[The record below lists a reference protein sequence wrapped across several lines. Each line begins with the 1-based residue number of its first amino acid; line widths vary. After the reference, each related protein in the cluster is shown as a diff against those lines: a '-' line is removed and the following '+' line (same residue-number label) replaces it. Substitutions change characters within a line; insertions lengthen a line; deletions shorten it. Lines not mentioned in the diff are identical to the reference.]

1 VVDDGQTHY
10 EVLGVEPGAGKDDIK
25 AAYQERL
32 DDVQAE
38 RTREMAGKKPD
49 EAAIAS
55 GRDDEARLRSAW
67 GVLSDPYQRGRYD
80 ASAGVPDTEA
90 RDPGVDDEDAQDLVP
105 APNGRRPAR
114 GERRPR
120 PVRQRPPGMFSTDPL
135 PTPASWPPGVHPPP
149 PRARVMAMMV
159 DMTVLLVILI
169 SLYVAGTAV
178 TKSVYPVQTKQL
190 DNVGTCLDRLNSE
203 NGKSKHTAARIN
215 TIEVYCSTKAHVPG
229 VVDVKHK
236 PKLSDRLSADIS
248 KAEDRQTS
256 LRNKIAPVSTY
267 GLFGAILLLSLLYL
281 VPSSLRTGRTFGKKL
296 FQIRAIQMNGA
307 PLGLRAALTRY
318 GLPLV
323 FALMLQG
330 FLGPLA
336 FAFALIGVLTW
347 PRNANL
353 QGLHDRV
360 AGTIVVDG

>member
-1 VVDDGQTHY
+1 MVDDGQTHY
-10 EVLGVEPGAGKDDIK
+10 EVLGVDPGAGKDDIR

-49 EAAIAS
+49 ETAIAR
-55 GRDDEARLRSAW
+55 GRDEEARLRSAW

-80 ASAGVPDTEA
+80 ASVGVPDTEA
-90 RDPGVDDEDAQDLVP
+90 QGTADADGGHDLVV
-105 APNGRRPAR
+105 ATNGRRPAR
-114 GERRPR
+114 GERQKR
-120 PVRQRPPGMFSTDPL
+120 PVRERPPGMFSTAPL
-135 PTPASWPPGVHPPP
+135 PTPASWPPGFHPPP
-149 PRARVMAMMV
+149 PRARVMAMLV

-169 SLYVAGTAV
+169 SLYIAGTAV
-178 TKSVYPVQTKQL
+178 TKSVYPKQTKQL
-190 DNVGTCLDRLNSE
+190 DNVGTCIDKLNTE
-203 NGKSKHTAARIN
+203 NGKSAKNQTGGAVS
-215 TIEVYCSTKAHVPG
+215 TIETYCSTKAN
-229 VVDVKHK
+229 VVFASK
-236 PKLSDRLSADIS
+236 PKAKLSDRLSDDIS
-248 KAEDRQTS
+248 KAGDRQTS

-281 VPSSLRTGRTFGKKL
+281 VPSSLRSGRTLGKRL
-296 FQIRAIQMNGA
+296 FQIRAISMTGA
-307 PLGLRAALTRY
+307 PLGLRQALTRY

>member
-1 VVDDGQTHY
+1 
-10 EVLGVEPGAGKDDIK
+10 
-25 AAYQERL
+25 
-32 DDVQAE
+32 
-38 RTREMAGKKPD
+38 
-49 EAAIAS
+49 
-55 GRDDEARLRSAW
+55 
-67 GVLSDPYQRGRYD
+67 
-80 ASAGVPDTEA
+80 
-90 RDPGVDDEDAQDLVP
+90 
-105 APNGRRPAR
+105 
-114 GERRPR
+114 
-120 PVRQRPPGMFSTDPL
+120 
-135 PTPASWPPGVHPPP
+135 
-149 PRARVMAMMV
+149 MAMMV
-159 DMTVLLVILI
+159 DMTVLLVILVT
-169 SLYVAGTAV
+169 LYIAGTAV

-190 DNVGTCLDRLNSE
+190 DHVGACLDRLNTE
-203 NGKSKHTAARIN
+203 KDKSKHSLDRIS
-215 TIEVYCSTKAHVPG
+215 TVEQYCSSKANVTFAS
-229 VVDVKHK
+229 K
-236 PKLSDRLSADIS
+236 PKAKRSDRLDADVS

-281 VPSSLRTGRTFGKKL
+281 VPSSLRTGRTLGKRL
-296 FQIRAIQMNGA
+296 FQIRAIQITGA

>member
-1 VVDDGQTHY
+1 VADDDQTHY
-10 EVLGVEPGAGKDDIK
+10 DVLGVDPGAGKEDIRS
-25 AAYQERL
+25 AYQERL

-38 RTREMAGKKPD
+38 RTREMAGKRPD
-49 EAAIAS
+49 EAVIAR
-55 GRDDEARLRSAW
+55 GRDEEARLRSAW

-80 ASAGVPDTEA
+80 ASVGVPDT
-90 RDPGVDDEDAQDLVP
+90 DVHDTSDDDSGDQDLVV
-105 APNGRRPAR
+105 ATNGRRSGR
-114 GERRPR
+114 GERQKR
-120 PVRQRPPGMFSTDPL
+120 PVRERPPGMFSTAPL
-135 PTPASWPPGVHPPP
+135 PTPASWPPGVQPPP
-149 PRARVMAMMV
+149 PRARVMAMLV

-169 SLYVAGTAV
+169 SLYIAGTAV
-178 TKSVYPVQTKQL
+178 TKSVYPKESTQL
-190 DNVGTCLDRLNSE
+190 DHVGTCLDRLNTE
-203 NGKSKHTAARIN
+203 KGKNKHTLDRI
-215 TIEVYCSTKAHVPG
+215 TPIEQYCASKANVTLALTP
-229 VVDVKHK
+229 K
-236 PKLSDRLSADIS
+236 PKLSDRLDADVS

-281 VPSSLRTGRTFGKKL
+281 VPSSLRTGRTFGKRL
-296 FQIRAIQMNGA
+296 FQIRAISITGA